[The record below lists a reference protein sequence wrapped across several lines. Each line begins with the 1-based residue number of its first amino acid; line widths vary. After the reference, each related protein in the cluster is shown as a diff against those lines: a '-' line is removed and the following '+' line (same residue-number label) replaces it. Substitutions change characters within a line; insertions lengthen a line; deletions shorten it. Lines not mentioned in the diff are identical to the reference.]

1 MQNIKTHKLLF
12 QKNAYSAVALQL
24 VFAILIS
31 VFSFGHASAA
41 GQLNSRSVQMSDSGV
56 SGGAITTGEG
66 DGLNVAYKFAF
77 TATSAATVGGI
88 VIDFCSN
95 SALYWDTCTAPT
107 GLLTN
112 RGTTTLNNQANLG
125 TGAMAV
131 DVTGTNYNNSIV
143 LSRTTPAAVSGAS
156 LFELGNGTTNGITN
170 PSTLGSFYIRI
181 YTYDTQAHARLH
193 NPGST
198 TDDTWSRD
206 FGGIAVSTANI
217 IQITARVQENLTF
230 CMSLAAPGSN
240 CSGTTAPALSLG
252 HITTGTT
259 KFIDA
264 SAIDSGSVYSQ
275 LSTNAGAGAIVRI
288 HSSNGTCGGL
298 STDGGTTCGIPPA
311 NAGAATAPGAAMAAG
326 TAAFGLTVATATGV
340 TPSAPY
346 ANVTSNY
353 YGMDSTTSGSNV
365 TTTYGSQV
373 IASTGPVSNVNNTWT
388 FAATA
393 SNATPAGIY
402 STNMAAIAT
411 GTF

>member
-1 MQNIKTHKLLF
+1 MKNIKTYKLLV
-12 QKNAYSAVALQL
+12 QKNAHSAIAIQL
-24 VFAILIS
+24 VLAILFS
-31 VFSFGHASAA
+31 VFSLGHVSAA

-77 TATSAATVGGI
+77 TATSAATSGGI

-107 GLLTN
+107 GFSTN
-112 RGTTTLNNQANLG
+112 RATTSLNNQVNLG
-125 TGAMAV
+125 AAFAV
-131 DVTGTNYNNSIV
+131 DTTGTNYVNSIV
-143 LSRTTPAAVSGAS
+143 LSRATPAVISGAS
-156 LFELGNGTTNGITN
+156 TFELGNGTTNGITN

-181 YTYDTQAHARLH
+181 YTYNTQVNARTH

-198 TDDTWSRD
+198 TDDTFSRD
-206 FGGIAVSTANI
+206 YGGVAVSTANI

-230 CMSLAAPGSN
+230 CMSLASPTSN
-240 CSGTTAPALSLG
+240 CGGTTAPALTLG
-252 HITTGTT
+252 HVTTGTT

-264 SAIDSGSVYSQ
+264 SAVDTGIVYSQ
-275 LSTNAGAGAIVRI
+275 ISTNAGAGAIVRI

-311 NAGAATAPGAAMAAG
+311 NAGAATAPGSAMAAG

-346 ANVTSNY
+346 ANVTANF
-353 YGMDSTTSGSNV
+353 YGMDSTTAGSNV

-373 IASTGPVSNVNNTWT
+373 IASTGPVNNVNNTWT

-393 SNATPAGIY
+393 SNATPAGVY